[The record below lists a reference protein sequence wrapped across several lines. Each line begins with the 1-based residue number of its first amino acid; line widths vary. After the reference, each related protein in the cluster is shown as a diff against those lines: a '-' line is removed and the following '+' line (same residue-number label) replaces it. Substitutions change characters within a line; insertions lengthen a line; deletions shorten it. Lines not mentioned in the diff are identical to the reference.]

1 MDQFIREIWYVIC
14 VFHQALPSPTVFNR
28 DEWIKHVDNY
38 DTRLHEVLMPA
49 ADSHEWKEHRVY
61 L

>member
-28 DEWIKHVDNY
+28 DERIKHIDNY
-38 DTRLHEVLMPA
+38 DLKRGYMKFECLLLTA
-49 ADSHEWKEHRVY
+49 
-61 L
+61 